1 MDLKDL
7 AYIGTTAIEI
17 LIPIILAII
26 IWKKFKVSWAIF
38 FLGML
43 LFLASLIRTP
53 LNNYLGGLLQSNL
66 HGEIFYISFGIMAGL
81 TTGLFEE
88 GSRILAFGVII
99 KPGVYQKGIM
109 YGIGHGGGGSMIF
122 VGLSTIA
129 NYIIYKF
136 FPSILPVNLV
146 AEIKSSIWYLPYI
159 GALGRVFGIS
169 IQIAFSVLILHAF
182 ISKKYYIIPLTI
194 IFHAAVDFIAFYL
207 NYKFGIWFA
216 EISIFV
222 FAIIGIAIIV
232 LLRPR
237 KNSNQYNGEKFLVH
251 DDVSKNSDIHRPKVM
266 DEYYEI
272 MKKHKERQRQRF

>member
-7 AYIGTTAIEI
+7 AYIGTIAIEI
-17 LIPIILAII
+17 LLPIILAII

-53 LNNYLGGLLQSNL
+53 LNNYLSGLLQSNV
-66 HGEIFYISFGIMAGL
+66 HGDIFYISFGIIAGL
-81 TTGLFEE
+81 TAGLFEE
-88 GSRILAFGVII
+88 GARTLAFGVII
-99 KPGVYQKGIM
+99 KPRVYQKGIM
-109 YGIGHGGGGSMIF
+109 YGIGHGGGGESMIF
-122 VGLSTIA
+122 VGLPTIA

-146 AEIKSSIWYLPYI
+146 EEIKSSIWYLPFI
-159 GALGRVFGIS
+159 GALERVLGIS
-169 IQIAFSVLILHAF
+169 IQIAFSVLIMYAF

-194 IFHAAVDFIAFYL
+194 IFHAAVDFTAFYL

-222 FAIIGIAIIV
+222 FAIIGLAIIV

-237 KNSNQYNGEKFLVH
+237 KY
-251 DDVSKNSDIHRPKVM
+251 
-266 DEYYEI
+266 
-272 MKKHKERQRQRF
+272 KHSLNINIED